1 MGLGRKYYLGPAE
14 IASFSRQDFR
24 RSMIHSDML
33 YRLDIS
39 TFYFYAPLLFQ
50 IFVPCLLSLL
60 QSTTTQIAI
69 PVNIFICF
77 KYYSTKSVFLV
88 KHTLRFWPR
97 FFYIQI
103 WFKCETPLLF
113 FLIRTMVYKKKLFI
127 EKNSFTVDYVKIIEL
142 HTVHTWRHMKFE

>member
-14 IASFSRQDFR
+14 IASFSRRDFR
-24 RSMIHSDML
+24 RSMIHSEML

-88 KHTLRFWPR
+88 KHTLRLGFS
-97 FFYIQI
+97 I
-103 WFKCETPLLF
+103 FKFDLNVKHLLF

-142 HTVHTWRHMKFE
+142 HTVHT